1 MTQIVVTLEKG
12 ADSSLLQK
20 MIENMKGVLRTSLQS
35 SVKSQTEKDS
45 DDWLET
51 LHSIKKGIDPSLID
65 MSDDRTRYL
74 MAK

>member
-74 MAK
+74 MSK

>member
-1 MTQIVVTLEKG
+1 M
-12 ADSSLLQK
+12 LQK

-74 MAK
+74 MSK

>member
-1 MTQIVVTLEKG
+1 
-12 ADSSLLQK
+12 
-20 MIENMKGVLRTSLQS
+20 MKGVLRTSLQS

>member
-1 MTQIVVTLEKG
+1 MTQILVTLEKG

-20 MIENMKGVLRTSLQS
+20 MIENKKGVLRTSLQS

-51 LHSIKKGIDPSLID
+51 LHSIKKGIDPLLID

-74 MAK
+74 MSK

>member
-45 DDWLET
+45 QAT
-51 LHSIKKGIDPSLID
+51 
-65 MSDDRTRYL
+65 
-74 MAK
+74 

>member
-1 MTQIVVTLEKG
+1 MTQILVTLEKG

-74 MAK
+74 MSK